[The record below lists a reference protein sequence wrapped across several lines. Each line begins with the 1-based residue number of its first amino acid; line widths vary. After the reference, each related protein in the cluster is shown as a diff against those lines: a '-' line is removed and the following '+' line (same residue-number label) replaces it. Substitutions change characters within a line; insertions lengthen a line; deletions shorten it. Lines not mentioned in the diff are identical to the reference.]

1 MRQIEMRRKRAEAVV
16 MLNMAANGASEVV
29 SRMLAARSIERS
41 LSADVDLRDIGL
53 TSLDM
58 VDLVLSLEREL
69 SLEIPETH
77 ITPANFRSI
86 STIDALLA
94 TLRR

>member
-1 MRQIEMRRKRAEAVV
+1 MM
-16 MLNMAANGASEVV
+16 NMAASGASEVV

-41 LSADVDLRDIGL
+41 VSADADLRDIGL

-69 SLEIPETH
+69 SLEIPEAH
-77 ITPANFRSI
+77 ITPSNFRSI

-94 TLRR
+94 TLRD

>member
-1 MRQIEMRRKRAEAVV
+1 MFTNSAAKKIS
-16 MLNMAANGASEVV
+16 AANCSVSDVV
-29 SRMLAARSIERS
+29 RRMLAARSINGTVA
-41 LSADVDLRDIGL
+41 ADADLRDIGL

-58 VDLVLSLEREL
+58 VDLVLTVESEFDVQ
-69 SLEIPETH
+69 IPEAH

-94 TLRR
+94 SLRG

>member
-1 MRQIEMRRKRAEAVV
+1 
-16 MLNMAANGASEVV
+16 
-29 SRMLAARSIERS
+29 MLAARSIDRRVT
-41 LSADVDLRDIGL
+41 ADTDLRDIGL

-69 SLEIPETH
+69 SLEIPEAH

-86 STIDALLA
+86 SAIDALLA
-94 TLRR
+94 TLRN

>member
-1 MRQIEMRRKRAEAVV
+1 
-16 MLNMAANGASEVV
+16 MAAAGAGEVV
-29 SRMLAARSIERS
+29 SRMLAARSIDRRVT
-41 LSADVDLRDIGL
+41 ADADLRDIGL

-69 SLEIPETH
+69 SLEIPESH

-86 STIDALLA
+86 SAIDALLA
-94 TLRR
+94 SLRN